1 MVVTVKE
8 AKEKMEELQEE
19 YDEFLKLHNYTLC
32 LDLNKSGESTYADSP
47 EKDARRKVL
56 ETIKK
61 ESKTNYDIRSLCSI
75 ACNCALLYSIKPYLL
90 IKYHYSI
97 LISTHFKITMRNIIY
112 YAR

>member
-8 AKEKMEELQEE
+8 AKKRMEELQEE
-19 YDEFLKLHNYTLC
+19 YNEFLKLHNYALC
-32 LDLNKSGESTYADSP
+32 LDLNKNGESTYADSP

-75 ACNCALLYSIKPYLL
+75 ACKLCEGEMKRIK
-90 IKYHYSI
+90 
-97 LISTHFKITMRNIIY
+97 KIIDNQKVDI
-112 YAR
+112 